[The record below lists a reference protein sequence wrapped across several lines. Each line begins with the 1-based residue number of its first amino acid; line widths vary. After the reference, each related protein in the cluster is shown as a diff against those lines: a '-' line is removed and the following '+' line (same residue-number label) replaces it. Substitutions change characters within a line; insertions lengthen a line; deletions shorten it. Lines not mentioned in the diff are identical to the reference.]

1 MFLFSKK
8 VSTTDTETKQSWSI
22 LSINP
27 PSTPRQKTLPSDPEI
42 WHWQVFSQG
51 VLFAPL
57 GLIDMYNSG
66 GAIEALSSTSEP
78 PGCKIKIKVRG
89 CGRFGAYSNSEPIYC
104 MVDMK
109 EEEFTY
115 NTNDG
120 LLTVTLGGDCSFR
133 EIEIV
138 YWVKL
143 ELKWCEFVKGVVN
156 NSSSILSFVLWE
168 RMKLNV
174 QQHRFQLITC

>member
-1 MFLFSKK
+1 MLNIYQKLLVIIGTGTALYMRFFSGSLLRLPKRGSID
-8 VSTTDTETKQSWSI
+8 VSLAI
-22 LSINP
+22 L
-27 PSTPRQKTLPSDPEI
+27 KCEI
-42 WHWQVFSQG
+42 FTNSPVKVFSQG

-89 CGRFGAYSNSEPIYC
+89 CGRFGAYSNSEPRYC

-138 YWVKL
+138 Y
-143 ELKWCEFVKGVVN
+143 
-156 NSSSILSFVLWE
+156 
-168 RMKLNV
+168 
-174 QQHRFQLITC
+174 